1 MAINTEKLE
10 ELIDERSSKIQVA
23 RQIGID
29 RSTFYRKIKGEGKG
43 FSIDE
48 AQKIVEAVPLTNQEA
63 IEIFFG
69 NKVAKTLLVYKKEK
83 EEVG

>member
-1 MAINTEKLE
+1 MAIDNKRLD
-10 ELIDERSSKIQVA
+10 ELIEERSSKVVIA
-23 RQIGID
+23 RKIGID
-29 RSTFYRKIKGEGKG
+29 RSTFYRKLKGEGKG

-48 AQKIVEAVPLTNQEA
+48 AQKIAEAVPLTNQEA

-69 NKVAKTLLVYKKEK
+69 KKVAKTLLLNIKEK

>member
-1 MAINTEKLE
+1 MAIDTSKLE
-10 ELIDERSSKIQVA
+10 ELIDERSSKMQVA
-23 RQIGID
+23 KKIGID

-48 AQKIVEAVPLTNQEA
+48 AQKIVAAVPLTNEEA

-69 NKVAKTLLVYKKEK
+69 NKVAKTLLVYKKEV

>member
-23 RQIGID
+23 KQIGID

-48 AQKIVEAVPLTNQEA
+48 AQKIIEAVPLTNQEA
-63 IEIFFG
+63 IEIFSER
-69 NKVAKTLLVYKKEK
+69 KS
-83 EEVG
+83 

>member
-1 MAINTEKLE
+1 MAIDNKKLD
-10 ELIDERSSKIQVA
+10 ELIEERSSKGRVA
-23 RQIGID
+23 KEIGID
-29 RSTFYRKIKGEGKG
+29 RSTFYRKLKGEGKG

-48 AQKIVEAVPLTNQEA
+48 AQRIAKAIPLSNQEA

-69 NKVAKTLLVYKKEK
+69 RKVAKTLLLSVKEK

>member
-1 MAINTEKLE
+1 MAINTVKLE

-23 RQIGID
+23 KQIGID
-29 RSTFYRKIKGEGKG
+29 RSTFYRKIKGKGKG

-69 NKVAKTLLVYKKEK
+69 KKVAKTLLICKKEI